1 MGKRKK
7 VVWIAFV
14 IAILLVMALIAIVI
28 YKKVAPS
35 HVQANLNKLF
45 DLKAGEE
52 AVLIDDELQDEKA
65 IKADGYTYVP
75 ADMAS
80 AYLDNRIFVDR
91 LEGVLAYTTS
101 QGVIQARENA
111 ASYTLGKDTKETQEP
126 VLRKIDKTYY
136 VSLSFIKEH
145 SSNYIQEYSNPSR
158 MVVMTDRDK
167 THTFAVLSKDT
178 DLRTGPGKRYPYWV
192 EVSEGAKVLVETKT
206 KEENGYTAVT
216 TEDGITGYVPTD
228 RLTQKKEGT
237 WEFDSE
243 PESFKQQTA
252 GTKTVCLGW
261 HQVTTE
267 QSSKAIYSGISSAGA
282 MNVIAPTWFSLS
294 DNEGNFTSLADSG
307 YVAQAHGAGKKV
319 WGLVDDF
326 KKGIKLSQVLGSTT
340 SRTKLI
346 NGLVGKAIQ
355 YDLDGINIDFEHVT
369 KDNAAA
375 YLEFLRELTIKAH
388 INELVISVDNY
399 TPAAHNA
406 FYNIKEQGKVVD
418 YVILMAYDEHYQGSE
433 ESGSVSSLEFV
444 KNGVASMVASVP
456 KERVVAALP
465 FYTRLWKESKSK
477 GGKPTSQAYG
487 MSAAETILKSHDTT
501 AKWDDTT
508 GQYFAQYKD
517 GGYTYKIWLEEET
530 SLGKKMD
537 EVAKQKVA
545 GFAFWKLG
553 CERPAT
559 WSTIQKYCK

>member
-45 DLKAGEE
+45 ELKAGEE

-206 KEENGYTAVT
+206 KEENGYTSVT

-228 RLTQKKEGT
+228 RLTQKKEET

-267 QSSKAIYSGISSAGA
+267 QSS
-282 MNVIAPTWFSLS
+282 
-294 DNEGNFTSLADSG
+294 
-307 YVAQAHGAGKKV
+307 
-319 WGLVDDF
+319 

>member
-45 DLKAGEE
+45 ELKAGEE

-178 DLRTGPGKRYPYWV
+178 DLRTV
-192 EVSEGAKVLVETKT
+192 
-206 KEENGYTAVT
+206 
-216 TEDGITGYVPTD
+216 
-228 RLTQKKEGT
+228 
-237 WEFDSE
+237 
-243 PESFKQQTA
+243 
-252 GTKTVCLGW
+252 
-261 HQVTTE
+261 
-267 QSSKAIYSGISSAGA
+267 
-282 MNVIAPTWFSLS
+282 
-294 DNEGNFTSLADSG
+294 
-307 YVAQAHGAGKKV
+307 
-319 WGLVDDF
+319 
-326 KKGIKLSQVLGSTT
+326 
-340 SRTKLI
+340 
-346 NGLVGKAIQ
+346 
-355 YDLDGINIDFEHVT
+355 
-369 KDNAAA
+369 
-375 YLEFLRELTIKAH
+375 
-388 INELVISVDNY
+388 
-399 TPAAHNA
+399 
-406 FYNIKEQGKVVD
+406 
-418 YVILMAYDEHYQGSE
+418 
-433 ESGSVSSLEFV
+433 
-444 KNGVASMVASVP
+444 
-456 KERVVAALP
+456 
-465 FYTRLWKESKSK
+465 
-477 GGKPTSQAYG
+477 
-487 MSAAETILKSHDTT
+487 
-501 AKWDDTT
+501 T
-508 GQYFAQYKD
+508 GQAV
-517 GGYTYKIWLEEET
+517 
-530 SLGKKMD
+530 SL
-537 EVAKQKVA
+537 
-545 GFAFWKLG
+545 LG
-553 CERPAT
+553 
-559 WSTIQKYCK
+559 